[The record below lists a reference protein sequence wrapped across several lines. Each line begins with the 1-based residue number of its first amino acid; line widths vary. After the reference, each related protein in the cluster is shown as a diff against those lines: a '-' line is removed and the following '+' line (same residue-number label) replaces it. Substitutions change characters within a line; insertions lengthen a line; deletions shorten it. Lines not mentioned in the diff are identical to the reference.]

1 MNQGEYFVNQ
11 EPKVTVEDIEM
22 SVDAL
27 DVQKAADIFE
37 EHGCLVVRG
46 LMAPYIEAI
55 HQDIE
60 AAAAESI
67 SLLDKAERIVEG
79 WRTPNGTLFLPA
91 PEGYERDKQ
100 IMVLSV
106 GYQTSAAFFQSAFDE
121 NTADRRG
128 DLGTEC

>member
-1 MNQGEYFVNQ
+1 MNQ
-11 EPKVTVEDIEM
+11 EPKVTVEDIAM

-46 LMAPYIEAI
+46 LMAPYIKAM
-55 HQDIE
+55 HKDIE

-91 PEGYERDKQ
+91 LKSCPAG
-100 IMVLSV
+100 
-106 GYQTSAAFFQSAFDE
+106 F
-121 NTADRRG
+121 
-128 DLGTEC
+128 